1 MFKKFI
7 RFNKSI
13 CKKLET
19 KFPNFFGDPDNYN
32 DDLKKLID
40 NYINDKLPKNILEV
54 GGANRP
60 ILKKSKH
67 YVLFG
72 LDIDDNSENYKIYD
86 FFLLQ
91 PIEKKL
97 NQKFDMII
105 SKTLLEHLPNNEKS
119 LLTIYNGLNHDGVTM
134 HYVPNKY
141 HFYSVI
147 LRIIGPKLQKILIHH
162 LRPEAETVTG
172 FPAFFDNCSPNQMKK
187 LLQNIGFKDIK
198 IKTYF
203 RATDY
208 FAFFVPIFI
217 IVATIENFFKY
228 FGLNT
233 FSSGMIFIAK
243 KKD

>member
-1 MFKKFI
+1 MFKNFI
-7 RFNKSI
+7 RINKSI
-13 CKKLET
+13 CKKLEIR
-19 KFPNFFGDPDNYN
+19 FPNFFGDPDNYN
-32 DDLKKLID
+32 DDFKKLID
-40 NYINDKLPKNILEV
+40 NYINHKSPKNILEA
-54 GGANRP
+54 GGSNRP
-60 ILKKSKH
+60 VLKKSKN
-67 YVLFG
+67 YVFFG
-72 LDIDDNSENYKIYD
+72 LDIDSNPENYKVYD
-86 FFLLQ
+86 SFLLQ
-91 PIEKKL
+91 SIEKKL

-172 FPAFFDNCSPNQMKK
+172 FPAFFDNCSPNQMRK
-187 LLQNIGFKDIK
+187 LLQNIGFKGIK

-208 FAFFVPIFI
+208 FSFFVPIFI
-217 IVATIENFFKY
+217 IIAIFENLFKY
-228 FGLNT
+228 FDLKL
-233 FSSGMIFIAK
+233 FASGMILIAK
-243 KKD
+243 K